1 MKVKRT
7 LLSTVCC
14 LALVLTA
21 IPIGLMAGAQTY
33 ASGAAAEQAMHVVTA
48 DDVRVSSRNNATEYV
63 WPIDFAE
70 DDTGARMTY
79 HLQASGAPANS
90 AGAPY
95 MQNLNPISQLDGAHL
110 KLTLHNDVSTTYG
123 DTNFMARKFVIKLRT
138 SHIKTVRPTICAIP
152 SVSIMPMLTLM

>member
-48 DDVRVSSRNNATEYV
+48 GDARCYRRRCAGILTEQRHGVR
-63 WPIDFAE
+63 
-70 DDTGARMTY
+70 
-79 HLQASGAPANS
+79 L
-90 AGAPY
+90 
-95 MQNLNPISQLDGAHL
+95 AH
-110 KLTLHNDVSTTYG
+110 
-123 DTNFMARKFVIKLRT
+123 
-138 SHIKTVRPTICAIP
+138 
-152 SVSIMPMLTLM
+152 

>member
-63 WPIDFAE
+63 WPIFPVMITAFWSIS
-70 DDTGARMTY
+70 TIPTPMRRICSHSPLGA
-79 HLQASGAPANS
+79 AAPGWGS
-90 AGAPY
+90 
-95 MQNLNPISQLDGAHL
+95 PIRICLPIW
-110 KLTLHNDVSTTYG
+110 STR
-123 DTNFMARKFVIKLRT
+123 A
-138 SHIKTVRPTICAIP
+138 
-152 SVSIMPMLTLM
+152 